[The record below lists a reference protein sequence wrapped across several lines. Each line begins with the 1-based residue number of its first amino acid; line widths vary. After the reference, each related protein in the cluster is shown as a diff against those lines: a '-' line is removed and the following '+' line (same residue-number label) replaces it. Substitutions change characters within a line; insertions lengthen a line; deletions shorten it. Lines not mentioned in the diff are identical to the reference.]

1 MWWTSR
7 YAARDCCPHALLRT
21 SERQTSIARAATRA
35 RFRPT
40 PNGSRRDSPL
50 TRKTPDLRGF
60 FMEAHTG
67 FEPVLPESALPEP
80 LLRKL
85 DELKARN

>member
-1 MWWTSR
+1 
-7 YAARDCCPHALLRT
+7 
-21 SERQTSIARAATRA
+21 
-35 RFRPT
+35 
-40 PNGSRRDSPL
+40 
-50 TRKTPDLRGF
+50 
-60 FMEAHTG
+60 MEAHTG